1 MKLITFTHN
10 NEELVGVLAGE
21 SVIPL
26 RQFASMEDLIRAGV
40 PTDLGTERIPFTEVR
55 LLAPIPRPA
64 HDIICLGMNFADH
77 TKEAARFH
85 PTLIREN
92 QAVYF
97 GKRVD
102 LAVPDGGAIDSH
114 PDVTQQLDYEAE
126 IAVIIGRDARHVKRE
141 AVKDYIF
148 GYTIINDVSARE
160 VQTGHKQYFFGKSLD
175 TFTPM
180 GPCIVTA
187 DAFSYPPEIG
197 IRCYVNGE
205 KRQDGNTRQWI
216 FDIEDVITE
225 LSAGMTL
232 HSGTIISMGT
242 PAGVGMGMTP
252 PVFLHPGDVVKCEAD
267 GIGSLTNPVV

>member
-1 MKLITFTHN
+1 M
-10 NEELVGVLAGE
+10 
-21 SVIPL
+21 
-26 RQFASMEDLIRAGV
+26 
-40 PTDLGTERIPFTEVR
+40 
-55 LLAPIPRPA
+55 
-64 HDIICLGMNFADH
+64 
-77 TKEAARFH
+77 
-85 PTLIREN
+85 
-92 QAVYF
+92 
-97 GKRVD
+97 
-102 LAVPDGGAIDSH
+102 
-114 PDVTQQLDYEAE
+114 
-126 IAVIIGRDARHVKRE
+126 
-141 AVKDYIF
+141 
-148 GYTIINDVSARE
+148 
-160 VQTGHKQYFFGKSLD
+160 QTGHKQYFFGKSLD